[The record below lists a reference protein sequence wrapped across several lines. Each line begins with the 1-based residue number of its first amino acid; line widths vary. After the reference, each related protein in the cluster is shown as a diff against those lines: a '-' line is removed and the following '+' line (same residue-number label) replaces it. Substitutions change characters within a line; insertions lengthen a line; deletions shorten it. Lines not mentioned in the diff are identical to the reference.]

1 MIGYGY
7 APDIERRFERK
18 KNIGR
23 VKNNGIL
30 VYNYELSGSYGDCI
44 GIGITKQDMR
54 VWFTHNGVL
63 LNEPTGAE
71 QERWFRENVE

>member
-7 APDIERRFERK
+7 APDIERRFDRK
-18 KNIGR
+18 KDIGSVAVGFSNIGR

-30 VYNYELSGSYGDCI
+30 TYNYELDGSYGDCI

-63 LNEPTGAE
+63 LN
-71 QERWFRENVE
+71 